1 MSSTAPITAK
11 QVATVL
17 VARDRIADTP
27 MRKRAGKR
35 MPRYYPQ
42 TSAPSYGRN
51 PAPNLHMVSW
61 APRVHTPNGISVG
74 SAVFAGLLAREQ
86 QAQN

>member
-1 MSSTAPITAK
+1 
-11 QVATVL
+11 
-17 VARDRIADTP
+17 
-27 MRKRAGKR
+27 